1 MCQYEIDRDKQADT
15 QAFFASMTDEQ
26 IANECPEGVTKVGR
40 WHDVP
45 NGCGVM
51 IVETNDQNALTAWL
65 MGWSGQCT
73 FPVVTPVKAFVSMRA
88 WSCAGPVGKTGR
100 THVCHVTNSFA
111 QKAFVPRV
119 ESF

>member
-1 MCQYEIDRDKQADT
+1 MIFMCQYEIDRDKQADT

-26 IANECPEGVTKVGR
+26 IANECPEGVTKIGR

-73 FPVVTPVKAFVSMRA
+73 FPVVTPVMDDDEAR
-88 WSCAGPVGKTGR
+88 KT
-100 THVCHVTNSFA
+100 VNAMLAA
-111 QKAFVPRV
+111 QQ
-119 ESF
+119 